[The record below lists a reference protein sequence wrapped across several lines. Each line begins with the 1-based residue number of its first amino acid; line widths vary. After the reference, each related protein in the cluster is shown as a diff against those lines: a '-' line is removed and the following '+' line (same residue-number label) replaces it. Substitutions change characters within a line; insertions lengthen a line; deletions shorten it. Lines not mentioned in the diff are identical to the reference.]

1 MTADEAP
8 DGFDQHIKQQIL
20 DAFGYASEAE
30 LNAVI
35 EEQMPGYLA
44 AHAEWETEKAA
55 FTAELQGRLEE
66 ARQAVAA
73 FLRDRGMLPDGVEL
87 EVEPMD
93 LQADAQ
99 WMALEPPQFTGIL
112 AALDG
117 EYIPPPRC
125 ASTFTD
131 TSEPGDVLAHINSA
145 IEAWE
150 LGPDAM
156 RCSGGGVDG

>member
-8 DGFDQHIKQQIL
+8 DDFDQHIKQQIL
-20 DAFGYASEAE
+20 NAFGYASEAE
-30 LNAVI
+30 LNAAI
-35 EEQMPGYLA
+35 EEQLPGYLA
-44 AHAEWETEKAA
+44 AHAEWEAEKAA
-55 FTAELQGRLEE
+55 FTAEIQGRVEG
-66 ARQAVAA
+66 ARQAVAEHLQA
-73 FLRDRGMLPDGVEL
+73 QGLLPDGVEFGL
-87 EVEPMD
+87 APMD

-99 WMALEPPQFTGIL
+99 WMASEPPQFTGIL

-117 EYIPPPRC
+117 EYTPPPRC

-131 TSEPGDVLAHINSA
+131 TSEPRDVLARIDSA

-156 RCSGGGVDG
+156 RCSGGSADG